1 MMNARIFA
9 GAVLAYSY
17 NHWVGNF
24 PSRRVR
30 EIYLRGW
37 LGSLGA
43 KSGVQ
48 MGCRFLNGRKVFL
61 GERNVIN
68 FGCLLD
74 GRKFSIR
81 TGRNVSIGPEATI
94 LTLGHDPRSVTFE
107 DRGGDVVIGDR
118 VWIGYRAII
127 FPGVM
132 IGDGAVVGAGAVVTK
147 NVEAYMIVAGNPAIK
162 IGERAVVGKSD
173 NLKFDVAKVTC
184 YFTGQGGE
192 NSANTS
198 SESGV
203 FEYELEYR
211 PWLL

>member
-1 MMNARIFA
+1 MKKSLYVCKADSGGIVEHAIRQS
-9 GAVLAYSY
+9 AVLA
-17 NHWVGNF
+17 
-24 PSRRVR
+24 
-30 EIYLRGW
+30 
-37 LGSLGA
+37 
-43 KSGVQ
+43 KMGVQ

-94 LTLGHDPRSVTFE
+94 LTLGHDPRSATFE

-127 FPGVM
+127 LPGVT
-132 IGDGAVVGAGAVVTK
+132 IGEGAVVGSGAVISK
-147 NVEAYMIVAGNPAIK
+147 NVDPYAIVAGNPARK
-162 IGERAVVGKSD
+162 IGERPKDLV
-173 NLKFDVAKVTC
+173 
-184 YFTGQGGE
+184 
-192 NSANTS
+192 
-198 SESGV
+198 
-203 FEYELEYR
+203 YECDYR